1 VLVGVTVLVGVF
13 LQRHTQIWFHFWWT
27 NRCLCFGATLPSTMN
42 QQVTAV
48 VVIVCCIGIVC
59 GYPRGAP
66 TSRCVTMTPEVPP
79 HGTGQPTS
87 ISPYV
92 ITVNAS
98 AGYTPGETYSVTI
111 SKNNTGDP
119 NFKGFLCQ
127 IRQVG
132 QTVAIG
138 TFSVRDTSKSKT
150 IDCSRSKVS

>member
-1 VLVGVTVLVGVF
+1 MHCSACKRPFVSHCLFLCTCADNCNHVLY
-13 LQRHTQIWFHFWWT
+13 W
-27 NRCLCFGATLPSTMN
+27 NCLWLSKGSPYYS
-42 QQVTAV
+42 
-48 VVIVCCIGIVC
+48 VCCYDPPLIF
-59 GYPRGAP
+59 
-66 TSRCVTMTPEVPP
+66 TSPAHVP

-87 ISPYV
+87 TSPYV
-92 ITVNAS
+92 ITVSAS
-98 AGYTPGETYSVTI
+98 TGYTPGKTYSVTI